1 MLGTMHALAPVMRSL
16 TVLLGFAL
24 LALAASTSHADELA
38 PTPEVTQGAPLRA
51 SLPAAEAAAPPPE
64 TELYSP
70 GMVAGGAI
78 LSGLGA
84 VGAVVGTSV
93 IVDSA
98 TRESSRNPTAGL
110 AVVFGGVF
118 LGGGVLLLG
127 GGIPVIV
134 VGAQQVPVEGA
145 AVVPSAHASL
155 RLGAGS
161 LSLSGAF

>member
-1 MLGTMHALAPVMRSL
+1 
-16 TVLLGFAL
+16 
-24 LALAASTSHADELA
+24 
-38 PTPEVTQGAPLRA
+38 
-51 SLPAAEAAAPPPE
+51 
-64 TELYSP
+64 
-70 GMVAGGAI
+70 MVAGGAI

-127 GGIPVIV
+127 GGIPLIV

-145 AVVPSAHASL
+145 APATQAHAAL